1 MYTNRNCKILNQHFE
16 DNYVNAF
23 TQLYFKVI
31 YGESMT
37 LGSSLV
43 NDNE

>member
-1 MYTNRNCKILNQHFE
+1 MYSNNNCKILNRHFE

-23 TQLYFKVI
+23 TKLYFKVV
-31 YGESMT
+31 YGGEMT

-43 NDNE
+43 KDNE